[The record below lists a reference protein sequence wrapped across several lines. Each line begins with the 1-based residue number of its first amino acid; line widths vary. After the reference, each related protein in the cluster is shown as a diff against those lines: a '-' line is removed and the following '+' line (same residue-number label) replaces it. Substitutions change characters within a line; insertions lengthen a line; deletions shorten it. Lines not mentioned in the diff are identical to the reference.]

1 MQPPGLFDFRI
12 ADVDGRT
19 CDHNFGPGNVSGAV
33 TIKDDRTELLQ
44 PLGHQ

>member
-19 CDHNFGPGNVSGAV
+19 CDHNFGPGNISRAVS
-33 TIKDDRTELLQ
+33 IENDRAKLSQ
-44 PLGHQ
+44 PLGHR